1 MIWKSE
7 RIKDSAKV
15 NENNERISK
24 DVLIHAINNVLNENS
39 AYIEENKLGCKEA
52 EDLWNKMLEVFY
64 EEKRRHALKVNSLLK
79 FMTEMDFV
87 KDMIDNVRTQSE
99 AFNNI
104 AASSEEMAAA
114 TEDIANFVNSVVEAT
129 NSTEKAS
136 EEGGKNINKAFE
148 FVNQSFLDVDIINKQ
163 MKKVMDKTN
172 KINEI
177 IDIVKEIAD
186 ETNLLALNAAIE
198 AARAGEQGRGFAVVA
213 TEVRNLAEHT
223 KDSIFEIQ
231 KNISELK
238 INVEESVE
246 KVEGITVKLNSG
258 KGLVD
263 DAINAMEGINSKI
276 KEVNGSVTQIAT
288 NVEEQSAVTANISKE
303 INNLTGVTSELLE
316 QCNDTGKAIF
326 ETSNIV
332 NELRLDMVN
341 KNIGINDEQ
350 LIDICITDHLIWKW
364 RVYNMLLG
372 YETIDID
379 KIGTHKDCRLGKW
392 YYSDKSGKYKNEK
405 AFIELE
411 NDHICLHE
419 LAKEATIAYNNREIS
434 QAAML
439 LEKMKASSKNVIN
452 LLNRL
457 KK

>member
-1 MIWKSE
+1 
-7 RIKDSAKV
+7 
-15 NENNERISK
+15 
-24 DVLIHAINNVLNENS
+24 
-39 AYIEENKLGCKEA
+39 
-52 EDLWNKMLEVFY
+52 
-64 EEKRRHALKVNSLLK
+64 
-79 FMTEMDFV
+79 
-87 KDMIDNVRTQSE
+87 
-99 AFNNI
+99 
-104 AASSEEMAAA
+104 MAVA

-223 KDSIFEIQ
+223 KDSVSEIQ

-238 INVEESVE
+238 TNVEESVE

-392 YYSDKSGKYKNEK
+392 YYSDSSSKYKNDN
-405 AFIELE
+405 AFVELE

-452 LLNRL
+452 LLSRL